1 MPQTQPAPEF
11 TLRQLRRPN
20 AEEDEEEEDY
30 FDYFYDAPGSEP
42 GTLSIEPDAHP
53 SRIVLIDYSPDHA
66 VRKSDLTPN
75 ALRPYLGTNTIS
87 WMDIQ
92 GLGSEEVLKQV
103 GEIFKL
109 HPLLLE
115 DVVNVPQRAKVEDY
129 NDHVMVIA
137 HRVRPNP
144 EEDGFESEQV
154 SFVIGKQYLLTFQ
167 EGDITD
173 CFDPV
178 RDRIRTNQGKV
189 CNWGAD
195 YLFYLLIDMLID
207 EYFPLLE
214 DYEERIEAL
223 EDTIIRNPS
232 GELMEEIYHIRRE
245 LLALRRLIW
254 PLRHV
259 MNVLLRDATST
270 VVASDVRIYFRDCYD
285 HIIQVLDIIEAYREL
300 AASLMEV
307 YMTSMS
313 NKMNEVMKFL
323 TVISTIFIPL
333 TFIAGVYGMNFK
345 YMPELDSRWGYFLTW
360 GVMLLIAA
368 GSLLFFWRRGWLSPS
383 YRIRED

>member
-1 MPQTQPAPEF
+1 MTQTRSANEI
-11 TLRQLRRPN
+11 LARPLHL
-20 AEEDEEEEDY
+20 AEQEEEEEDY
-30 FDYFYDAPGSEP
+30 FDYFYDEPGSEP
-42 GTLSIEPDAHP
+42 GTLSIEPDAQP
-53 SRIVLIDYSPDHA
+53 SKIILIDYSADHA
-66 VRKSDLTPN
+66 IRKSDLTPN
-75 ALRPYLGTNTIS
+75 ALRPYLGTNTVS

-115 DVVNVPQRAKVEDY
+115 DVVNVPQRSKVEDY
-129 NDHVMVIA
+129 HDHIMILA
-137 HRVRPNP
+137 HRVRPNRG
-144 EEDGFESEQV
+144 EDGFESEQV
-154 SFVIGKQYLLTFQ
+154 SFVLGKRYLLTFQ
-167 EGDITD
+167 EGEITD

-178 RDRIRTNQGKV
+178 RDRIRANQGKV
-189 CNWGAD
+189 CQEGPD
-195 YLFYLLIDMLID
+195 YLVYLLLDMLID

-223 EDTIIRNPS
+223 ESTIIRQPTS
-232 GELMEEIYHIRRE
+232 ELMEEIYNIRRE

-259 MNVLLRDATST
+259 MNVLLRDTNPLVSNDAR
-270 VVASDVRIYFRDCYD
+270 VYFRDCSD

-323 TVISTIFIPL
+323 TIISTIFIPL
-333 TFIAGVYGMNFK
+333 TFIAGVYGMNFD
-345 YMPELDSRWGYFLTW
+345 YMPELKSPYGYIFTW
-360 GVMLLIAA
+360 AVMLAIAF
-368 GSLLFFWRRGWLSPS
+368 GSLYFFWRRGWLQPF
-383 YRIRED
+383 YKTKAE

>member
-1 MPQTQPAPEF
+1 MTQSRSTPEF
-11 TLRQLRRPN
+11 ALRQFKT
-20 AEEDEEEEDY
+20 AESEEEEDY
-30 FDYFYDAPGSEP
+30 FDYFYDEPGSEP
-42 GTLSIEPDAHP
+42 GTLSIEPGAHP
-53 SRIVLIDYSPDHA
+53 SKIVLIDYSPEHA
-66 VRKSDLTPN
+66 VRKSDLLPN
-75 ALRPYLGTNTIS
+75 ALRPYLGTNTVS

-129 NDHVMVIA
+129 HDHVMMIA

-154 SFVIGKQYLLTFQ
+154 SFVLGKRYLLTFQ
-167 EGDITD
+167 EGEITD

-178 RDRIRTNQGKV
+178 RDRIRANQGKV
-189 CNWGAD
+189 CHEGAD
-195 YLFYLLIDMLID
+195 YLVYLLMDMLID

-223 EDTIIRNPS
+223 EDTIIRSPS
-232 GELMEEIYHIRRE
+232 GKLMEEIYHIRRE

-259 MNVLLRDATST
+259 MNVLLRDTSNSLIS
-270 VVASDVRIYFRDCYD
+270 ADVRIYFRDCYD

-300 AASLMEV
+300 ASSLMEV

-345 YMPELDSRWGYFLTW
+345 NMPELDSPWGYWATW
-360 GVMLLIAA
+360 GVMILIAG
-368 GSLLFFWRRGWLSPS
+368 GSLIFFWRRGWLSPS
-383 YRIRED
+383 YDLKED